1 MIVCQKCGWS
11 GEYVSTTCPRCN
23 KKIRLSK
30 KEIAERTEKIKKA
43 LSTRSFETAIENYVI
58 LADFGD
64 ADAQRELG
72 ILLENGEL
80 VNRDLD
86 RAMKYFL
93 LAAEQNDAVAAYRY
107 SRLASRTSDVDAR
120 FWLIFSALLG
130 CKEAYSEAAE
140 RFAAEGDQVH
150 ASYFYAL
157 AAENGEADAIVTMAR
172 RYREGIGTE
181 ASEAHARWYLDK
193 LALPPFHA
201 LRLAYQLRAVEAIEP
216 PRVKLD
222 DEIDFIR
229 ALADDAEKYKYAT
242 AFLKL
247 NEMLADIGDTSALS
261 VLGML
266 YAEGV
271 GCEKNL
277 VIAVGHLERA
287 AAQGNPNAYYYL
299 GDLFTTGKSFEVDI
313 ERALSNY
320 RLAAENG
327 IPAAYET
334 MGDVYAEGNLIPRD
348 LARAAELYDKA
359 AAAGIAS
366 AQKKAG
372 DLKTK
377 REMYFKYAKEAEYI
391 NPEQC
396 FRYSA
401 IATAMGYAHAMRML
415 GHLYEEGRGTKKD
428 RPRAFYWYK
437 TALESGD
444 KHASFDVGRCYA
456 YGIGTAF
463 NYKKATEHFRAA
475 LATGSSAAKQEME
488 RLDKNR
494 MKRISEKSFSAA
506 MRLLYKRKFS
516 EAVVYLNVCKAM
528 DNPKAI
534 YTLGC
539 LYEFGIGLTVNKDYA
554 FALYEDAYRL
564 KFRDPRAVYKLRVLK
579 MVR

>member
-1 MIVCQKCGWS
+1 MIVCQRCGWS
-11 GEYVSTTCPRCN
+11 GEYEGTVCPRCN
-23 KKIRLSK
+23 KKIQLSES
-30 KEIAERTEKIKKA
+30 EIAERTEKIKKA
-43 LSTRSFETAIENYVI
+43 LSTRKFETAIENYVI

-64 ADAQRELG
+64 VDAQRELG

-107 SRLASRTSDVDAR
+107 SRLASRTSDVDSR

-140 RFAAEGDQVH
+140 RFEAEGDQVR
-150 ASYFYAL
+150 ASYFFAL

-181 ASEAHARWYLDK
+181 PSEAYARWYLDK

-201 LRLAYQLRAVEAIEP
+201 LRLAYQLRTVEAVEP

-222 DEIDFIR
+222 DYTDFLR
-229 ALADDAEKYKYAT
+229 ELAAEAERYKYAT

-247 NEMLADIGDTSALS
+247 NEMLAEEGDTSALS

-277 VIAVGHLERA
+277 VIAVSHLERA

-313 ERALSNY
+313 ERALANY
-320 RLAAENG
+320 KLAAENG
-327 IPAAYET
+327 VPAAYET
-334 MGDVYAEGNLIPRD
+334 MGDVYAEGRLVARD
-348 LARAAELYDKA
+348 LARAVELYDKA
-359 AAAGIAS
+359 AAADIAS
-366 AQKKAG
+366 AKKKSA
-372 DLKTK
+372 DLKNK

-401 IATAMGYAHAMRML
+401 ISTAMGYAHAMRML

-463 NYKKATEHFRAA
+463 CYKRAMEHLRAA
-475 LATGSSAAKQEME
+475 AEAGSSGAKQEME
-488 RLDKNR
+488 RLDRNR
-494 MKRISEKSFSAA
+494 MKRISEKSFSTA
-506 MRLLYKRKFS
+506 MQLLYKRKFT
-516 EAVVYLNVCKAM
+516 EATAYLNLCKSM